1 MKYNINGKQCVKLK
15 DDVFSRIDNNSL
27 SLLFNKTTGLQFME
41 GISTQIF
48 SLIKEGKSLNEML
61 EILNDKYKDV
71 SEKILESDLIDFLYE
86 LEINDIIEWD
96 KADYITN
103 YMGVV
108 QEKDYRQLEKYYLEI
123 LNMKLIDKKKT
134 NFLSVK
140 SKNYFH
146 AASLRTEHMMGN
158 DTYFII
164 SNEKEITTSISFYG
178 LNAGIKTLMLA
189 NITDKHNSEEN
200 IIKLFNYC
208 KDYFKE
214 LGFKKIK
221 FQCVG
226 SNEIPILSL
235 VKKMGMTYETTLR
248 KDFNNLD
255 VHVYSLF
262 L

>member
-1 MKYNINGKQCVKLK
+1 MFLVELIIIHFLC
-15 DDVFSRIDNNSL
+15 F
-27 SLLFNKTTGLQFME
+27 FNKTTGLQFME
-41 GISTQIF
+41 GVSTQIF

-146 AASLRTEHMMGN
+146 AAS
-158 DTYFII
+158 F
-164 SNEKEITTSISFYG
+164 
-178 LNAGIKTLMLA
+178 
-189 NITDKHNSEEN
+189 
-200 IIKLFNYC
+200 
-208 KDYFKE
+208 
-214 LGFKKIK
+214 
-221 FQCVG
+221 
-226 SNEIPILSL
+226 
-235 VKKMGMTYETTLR
+235 
-248 KDFNNLD
+248 
-255 VHVYSLF
+255 
-262 L
+262 

>member
-41 GISTQIF
+41 GVSTQIF

-108 QEKDYRQLEKYYLEI
+108 QEKDYR
-123 LNMKLIDKKKT
+123 
-134 NFLSVK
+134 
-140 SKNYFH
+140 
-146 AASLRTEHMMGN
+146 
-158 DTYFII
+158 
-164 SNEKEITTSISFYG
+164 
-178 LNAGIKTLMLA
+178 
-189 NITDKHNSEEN
+189 
-200 IIKLFNYC
+200 
-208 KDYFKE
+208 
-214 LGFKKIK
+214 
-221 FQCVG
+221 
-226 SNEIPILSL
+226 
-235 VKKMGMTYETTLR
+235 
-248 KDFNNLD
+248 
-255 VHVYSLF
+255 
-262 L
+262 

>member
-1 MKYNINGKQCVKLK
+1 MKYNIDGNQKIKLK
-15 DDVFSRIDNNSL
+15 EDVFSRIDDNSL

-41 GISTQIF
+41 GVSTEIF
-48 SLIKEGKSLNEML
+48 SLIQEGKNLK
-61 EILNDKYKDV
+61 EILDTLNDKYNDV

-86 LEINDIIEWD
+86 LEINDVIEWD
-96 KADYITN
+96 KADYIN
-103 YMGVV
+103 EYMGII
-108 QEKDYRQLEKYYLEI
+108 QEKDYRQLENYYLHI
-123 LNMKLIDKKKT
+123 IDISHKDKENI

-140 SKNYFH
+140 TKNYFH

-164 SNEKEITTSISFYG
+164 SNKKEITTSISFYG

-189 NITDKHNSEEN
+189 NITDKYNSEEN
-200 IIKLFNYC
+200 ILELFNYC
-208 KDYFKE
+208 KSYFKE

-221 FQCVG
+221 FQCIG
-226 SNEIPILSL
+226 SNEIPIIPLI
-235 VKKMGMTYETTLR
+235 KKMGLTYETTLK

-255 VHVYSLF
+255 LYIYSVL